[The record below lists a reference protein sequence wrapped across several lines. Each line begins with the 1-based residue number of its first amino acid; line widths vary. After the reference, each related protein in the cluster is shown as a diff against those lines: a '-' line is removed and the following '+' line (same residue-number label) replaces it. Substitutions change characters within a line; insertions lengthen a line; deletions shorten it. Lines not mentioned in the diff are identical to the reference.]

1 LEYDRLRYTLTP
13 RRKDIESPVASHPFR
28 SEGDG
33 SAVLLAQVH
42 EVIGRT
48 FGAISD
54 RTRHV
59 VEIGSG
65 SGRYLEKVLGLC
77 GPERYQIYET
87 ASDWADY
94 VVGAYGVTRCPTDG
108 RKLGATETDSVDL
121 IQAFK
126 VMSGTTFL
134 TTARYWVE
142 MARVTRVGGYAVFD
156 IVTEECLDP
165 DTIERWAVSDL
176 ETGSY
181 PAVIPR
187 CVALDFFAGKG
198 FRLAGSFFVPMG
210 LGTTETFV
218 FERTTPVRGDS
229 KAAA

>member
-1 LEYDRLRYTLTP
+1 MARSATRSTRPRATGPTTLSAPMASRAARPTAASSARP
-13 RRKDIESPVASHPFR
+13 RPN
-28 SEGDG
+28 
-33 SAVLLAQVH
+33 
-42 EVIGRT
+42 
-48 FGAISD
+48 
-54 RTRHV
+54 
-59 VEIGSG
+59 
-65 SGRYLEKVLGLC
+65 
-77 GPERYQIYET
+77 
-87 ASDWADY
+87 
-94 VVGAYGVTRCPTDG
+94 
-108 RKLGATETDSVDL
+108 SVDL
-121 IQAFK
+121 IQAYK

-134 TTARYWVE
+134 TAARYWVE

-165 DTIERWAVSDL
+165 DTVERWAVSDL

-218 FERTTPVRGDS
+218 FERTTPVRRDP